1 MKLWKIMIS
10 RIEFITRGVKI
21 MAKLKKSVKQAKTAA
36 QKRADTIKKNRR
48 AAEKKRKEALAK
60 GRRRSNIA
68 TIAALGTTATVTP
81 ILLSKGKKK
90 ANQTTTKEVKDSKAS
105 ERTAFGKAFHRNRF
119 GKDGRMGK
127 EFTFNGKKY
136 VAVTKD
142 DLAKKNMT
150 LAQYVKSKRNG
161 LRQK

>member
-1 MKLWKIMIS
+1 
-10 RIEFITRGVKI
+10 
-21 MAKLKKSVKQAKTAA
+21 MAKIGKAVKQAAKKQKTAA
-36 QKRADTIKKNRR
+36 QKRAATIKRNKA
-48 AAEKKRKEALAK
+48 AAEKKRKEALAR

-68 TIAALGTTATVTP
+68 GLAAIGTIATTTP
-81 ILLSKGKKK
+81 IMLSKGKKK
-90 ANQTTTKEVKDSKAS
+90 ANQTTKTEIKEAKPG
-105 ERTAFGKAFHRNRF
+105 ELTGFGKAFNKARF

-127 EFTFNGKKY
+127 EFTYNNKKY

-142 DLAKKNMT
+142 DLARKNMT

>member
-1 MKLWKIMIS
+1 
-10 RIEFITRGVKI
+10 
-21 MAKLKKSVKQAKTAA
+21 MAKLKKSVQQAKTAA

-68 TIAALGTTATVTP
+68 TIAALGTIATTTP
-81 ILLSKGKKK
+81 IMLSKGKKK
-90 ANQTTTKEVKDSKAS
+90 PQQLTRKEVKESKPG
-105 ERTAFGKAFHRNRF
+105 ELTGFGKAFRTARNK
-119 GKDGRMGK
+119 GMGT
-127 EFTFNGKKY
+127 EFTYNNKKY

-142 DLAKKNMT
+142 DLARKNMT
-150 LAQYVKSKRNG
+150 LAQYVRSKRDG

>member
-1 MKLWKIMIS
+1 
-10 RIEFITRGVKI
+10 
-21 MAKLKKSVKQAKTAA
+21 MAKIKKAVKQAKTAA
-36 QKRADTIKKNRR
+36 QKRADTIKRNKR
-48 AAEKKRKEALAK
+48 AAEKKRKEALAR

-68 TIAALGTTATVTP
+68 GLAALGTIATTTP
-81 ILLSKGKKK
+81 IMLSKGKKK
-90 ANQTTTKEVKDSKAS
+90 ANQTTNKEVKDSKAS
-105 ERTAFGKAFHRNRF
+105 ERTGFGKAFYNARF

-127 EFTFNGKKY
+127 QFTFNNKKY

>member
-1 MKLWKIMIS
+1 MIS
-10 RIEFITRGVKI
+10 PIEFITRGVKI

-60 GRRRSNIA
+60 GRQRSRTAGLAAAGAIA
-68 TIAALGTTATVTP
+68 VTTP
-81 ILLSKGKKK
+81 FLLDKGKKK

-150 LAQYVKSKRNG
+150 LNQFVKSKRNG

>member
-1 MKLWKIMIS
+1 
-10 RIEFITRGVKI
+10 
-21 MAKLKKSVKQAKTAA
+21 MAKIGKAVKQAAKKQKTAA
-36 QKRADTIKKNRR
+36 QKRAATIKRNKA
-48 AAEKKRKEALAK
+48 AAEKKRKEALAR

-68 TIAALGTTATVTP
+68 GLAAIGTIATTTP
-81 ILLSKGKKK
+81 IMLSKGKKK
-90 ANQTTTKEVKDSKAS
+90 ANQTTKTEINKAKPG
-105 ERTAFGKAFHRNRF
+105 ELTGFGKAFNKARF

-127 EFTFNGKKY
+127 EFTYNNKKY

-142 DLAKKNMT
+142 DLARKNMT